1 MAGLR
6 RRRSSK
12 SSAAAPGRSRRRSRV
27 APSQQRRPLIPI
39 EAWLSG
45 EGAGEKRLCLLS
57 SSSRFS
63 FFLFSGECFEERS
76 GKVRATSPDDVFE
89 RKKKLVRGG
98 QNTKTSGSASLF
110 KKKKKSK
117 RDLCE
122 GAASSKAQ
130 PRTLFS
136 LANLDQRLLARCS
149 MPSPRARPRGQEP
162 PQWLRRRALESSSL
176 ALLCQK
182 THLGAPSSPPRPRP
196 TTATT
201 AARRRMRAAP
211 RRARVLPRLARPR
224 LPEERETNL
233 LLLLLRSSRG
243 NGRKTAGAGSSS
255 PPRSPSR

>member
-98 QNTKTSGSASLF
+98 QNSKTSGSASLF
-110 KKKKKSK
+110 KKKKKAKEICAKERRVAKPSRAPCSLSRIWI
-117 RDLCE
+117 RDCSHD
-122 GAASSKAQ
+122 AAC
-130 PRTLFS
+130 PRPALGRAARS
-136 LANLDQRLLARCS
+136 LHSGCVAERSN
-149 MPSPRARPRGQEP
+149 
-162 PQWLRRRALESSSL
+162 RRRS
-176 ALLCQK
+176 
-182 THLGAPSSPPRPRP
+182 PSSVKKLTSALPRRRRGH
-196 TTATT
+196 
-201 AARRRMRAAP
+201 ARRRQQQ
-211 RRARVLPRLARPR
+211 RR
-224 LPEERETNL
+224 EE
-233 LLLLLRSSRG
+233 G
-243 NGRKTAGAGSSS
+243 
-255 PPRSPSR
+255 